1 MTPVIR
7 FLVHFTFFY
16 TCIEGLV
23 VNILFP
29 ARLPFIY
36 KDLVL
41 LVVYLGFILPDLRR
55 TSNPSPLARTLN
67 AALLFFI
74 GLVAMYLLVPTP
86 VSLLSELVAVKQR
99 VFYIPLV
106 VVAYFFVRSIDD
118 VRWLVITLAAYSI
131 AAAGFGIYLFFS
143 GPEGLRGLGAGYS
156 AVIYAAQT
164 SVETWRVPGT
174 FTSPGQFGVYL
185 MFNGLAVSALLL
197 DREAPRWSR
206 ILALI
211 SLLMITLA
219 MAASGTRS
227 TLVLMTGGI
236 ALALLMSGRLGRT
249 VGWVVGFYAMIT
261 YAFATL
267 GPGVRDRLGSI
278 ASVEHIERFRTTYF
292 GQLFARPLLEQPLG
306 VGLGVA
312 TIGAR
317 HFSELGQVVLM
328 ESYFGIIAVEMGW
341 PGLIAFLAVAAA
353 IVGFVI
359 RYRTIMAGSPEA
371 NYWIF
376 LAAFVLII
384 VAILPVNTSIDSAP
398 GNFYFWFSVG
408 VLVRLVELQYWRQWA
423 AGQPAEPETTGGTS
437 VPAATA

>member
-1 MTPVIR
+1 MTPLIR

-41 LVVYLGFILPDLRR
+41 LVIYLGFVLPDLRR
-55 TSNPSPLARTLN
+55 TSNPSPLAKAINVSL
-67 AALLFFI
+67 AFFI
-74 GLVAMYLLVPTP
+74 GLVLMYLLVPTP

-99 VFYIPLV
+99 LFYLPLV
-106 VVAYFFVRSIDD
+106 VVAYFFIRSIDD
-118 VRWLVITLAAYSI
+118 VRVLVTTLAAYSLAV
-131 AAAGFGIYLFFS
+131 AAFGIYLFFA

-156 AVIYAAQT
+156 AIIYAAQT

-174 FTSPGQFGVYL
+174 FTSPGQYGVYL
-185 MFNGLAVSALLL
+185 MFNGLVVSALII

-206 ILALI
+206 VLAVV
-211 SLLMITLA
+211 SLVTVTLA
-219 MAASGTRS
+219 MLASGTRS
-227 TLVLMTGGI
+227 TLILMTGGI
-236 ALALLMSGRLGRT
+236 ALALLMSGRLSRT
-249 VGWVVGFYAMIT
+249 VGWIVGFYAMIT

-278 ASVEHIERFRTTYF
+278 ASVEHIERFRATYF
-292 GQLFARPLLEQPLG
+292 GQLFAAPLLEQPLG

-328 ESYFGIIAVEMGW
+328 ESYFGILAVEMGW
-341 PGLIAFLAVAAA
+341 PGLVAFLAVAAA
-353 IVGFVI
+353 IVGLVI
-359 RYRTIMAGSPEA
+359 RYRITMTGSPEA
-371 NYWIF
+371 NYWLF
-376 LAAFVLII
+376 LAAFVVLI

-408 VLVRLVELQYWRQWA
+408 MLIRLVELQYWRQWEARQPEGPEA
-423 AGQPAEPETTGGTS
+423 ADGASWPAT
-437 VPAATA
+437 PA